1 MQVQER
7 RERGNV
13 LLAKFL
19 SLLSRPCGGEGIMSV
34 EERRKDYPGIKD
46 RLTVLETN
54 WLSFQK
60 SYDEWKD
67 ESKGWRMTLC
77 GKIDRMLDKI
87 EVLPCKEHGSWYK
100 SLSRQVSFMWLAL
113 GGFLLTMFLIIFN
126 IIRHA

>member
-1 MQVQER
+1 
-7 RERGNV
+7 
-13 LLAKFL
+13 
-19 SLLSRPCGGEGIMSV
+19 MSV
-34 EERRKDYPGIKD
+34 EERRKDYPEIKD

-67 ESKGWRMTLC
+67 ESKGWRITLC
-77 GKIDRMLDKI
+77 GKIDRMLGKI
-87 EVLPCKEHGSWYK
+87 EALPCKEHSSWYK